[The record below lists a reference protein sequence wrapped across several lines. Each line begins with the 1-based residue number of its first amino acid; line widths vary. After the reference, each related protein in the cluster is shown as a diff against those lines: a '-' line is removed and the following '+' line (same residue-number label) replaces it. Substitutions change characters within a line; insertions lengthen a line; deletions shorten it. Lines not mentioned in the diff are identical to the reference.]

1 MVFKKRQRKEKITT
15 KRIKLTARRR
25 KLQNTC
31 FEKTPFLNFR
41 LEVTIGIEVW
51 DAVGFLLFTELQS
64 HQISYSNWPCT
75 YSVLTDKSRATY
87 VCCPETQD
95 TVSYLSVTVSK
106 TLLKYSFRQ

>member
-15 KRIKLTARRR
+15 KRIKLTARKR

-64 HQISYSNWPCT
+64 HQISYSNWPYT
-75 YSVLTDKSRATY
+75 YSVLTDKSRAT
-87 VCCPETQD
+87 
-95 TVSYLSVTVSK
+95 
-106 TLLKYSFRQ
+106 